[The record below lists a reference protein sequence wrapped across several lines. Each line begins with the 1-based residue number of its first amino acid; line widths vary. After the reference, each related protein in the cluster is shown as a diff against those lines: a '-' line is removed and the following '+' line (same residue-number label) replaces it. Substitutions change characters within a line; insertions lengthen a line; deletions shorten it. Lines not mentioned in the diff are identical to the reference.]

1 MERVAMSSITE
12 QLPRRAVEALTKE
25 TEQSTTTPTTK
36 KQYKSSLDFAGTR
49 VSREQEIHLARIIQQ
64 GVVLHKVRTTAEGGA
79 SEKSTLS
86 RQEWAD
92 LAGLSATE
100 LRRRVIDYRKA
111 KQALVT
117 ANLGLVHAVVNQ
129 QWPIYY
135 KLGITKEELVQ
146 EGSLGLMRAAELF
159 DPERGLRFSTYATIW
174 TKASLSNSHLTELV
188 RLPAREKTKW
198 NKINRAHKDLEE
210 NGSKATVQELAAA
223 TGMSVDEVLE
233 TQRKMSQA
241 QRVLSLDY
249 EYNQQSRSGT
259 QSTAMNT
266 MENNKAFQ
274 EDSDLAEKTRMQADL
289 VAAMTQNLT
298 AREAR
303 LMRLRYGLSDGRPR
317 SLAECAD
324 AMGLSQTRVQQLSK
338 ECLKKLRE
346 AAEAES
352 LQEYLLTIA

>member
-1 MERVAMSSITE
+1 
-12 QLPRRAVEALTKE
+12 
-25 TEQSTTTPTTK
+25 
-36 KQYKSSLDFAGTR
+36 
-49 VSREQEIHLARIIQQ
+49 
-64 GVVLHKVRTTAEGGA
+64 
-79 SEKSTLS
+79 
-86 RQEWAD
+86 
-92 LAGLSATE
+92 
-100 LRRRVIDYRKA
+100 
-111 KQALVT
+111 
-117 ANLGLVHAVVNQ
+117 
-129 QWPIYY
+129 
-135 KLGITKEELVQ
+135 
-146 EGSLGLMRAAELF
+146 
-159 DPERGLRFSTYATIW
+159 
-174 TKASLSNSHLTELV
+174 V